1 MKVYVRQEESRIHN
15 DDIKW
20 YLANESLWITK
31 YDNYADI
38 EKSMG
43 NSYGSFN
50 WLYEVN
56 DTLLFEKESGKII
69 GGQIIGFDGVD
80 KRIDV
85 LATAIRAHMTAF
97 DLTELDL
104 AYLNLIIGHTMIVIK
119 IICTHIQKSVYA
131 IKRLL
136 NYQ

>member
-56 DTLLFEKESGKII
+56 DTLLFEKESGKFSLAVISLSRKVNI
-69 GGQIIGFDGVD
+69 MDHAAEKIVHKITGNQYIREKEHCRLEFDNRAYYECD
-80 KRIDV
+80 KD
-85 LATAIRAHMTAF
+85 
-97 DLTELDL
+97 
-104 AYLNLIIGHTMIVIK
+104 Y
-119 IICTHIQKSVYA
+119 
-131 IKRLL
+131 
-136 NYQ
+136 